1 MGRKIIIGMAAVVGM
16 VGVALAGERL
26 PPFGGKVE
34 GKRLERVEASKHFAD
49 GLAQNLIPTSLG
61 MNREMFGA
69 MGRYLRGGQNPD
81 VPIPVERP
89 SFSDDLAEAFTMTW
103 LGHSSVLLEIGG
115 VRVLTD
121 PVFSKRA
128 SPFQWM
134 GPARFHETP
143 VSLDELP
150 KLDAVLISHD
160 HYDHLD
166 MGTIAALI
174 DRDIPF
180 LVPLG
185 VGAHLEAWGV
195 PDENII
201 EMEWWDAFE
210 LGEARVVC
218 TPARHFS
225 GRGMTDRNRTLWA
238 SWAVI
243 GPEHRVWFSGD
254 TGPFPQAEE
263 IGERLGP
270 FDLSMI
276 EIGAYDRAWGQIHL
290 GPDEAL
296 AMHKQVRGKR
306 MFPVHWGTF
315 NLAAHRW
322 DQPIVRLIEQSELVG
337 VDLLVPVAGQT
348 VDAGEAFIAEM
359 WLGRSAIWAESGR
372 DTLDE

>member
-1 MGRKIIIGMAAVVGM
+1 MGRKIIIATAAVLGL

-26 PPFGGKVE
+26 PPFGGKIE
-34 GKRLERVEASKHFAD
+34 GKRLERVEASEHFAD

-150 KLDAVLISHD
+150 KLDAVVISHD

-174 DRDIPF
+174 DRDI
-180 LVPLG
+180 LSGSLG

-195 PDENII
+195 PDEHII

-210 LGEARVVC
+210 LGEARAVARP
-218 TPARHFS
+218 PATS
-225 GRGMTDRNRTLWA
+225 A
-238 SWAVI
+238 
-243 GPEHRVWFSGD
+243 
-254 TGPFPQAEE
+254 TG
-263 IGERLGP
+263 
-270 FDLSMI
+270 
-276 EIGAYDRAWGQIHL
+276 
-290 GPDEAL
+290 
-296 AMHKQVRGKR
+296 
-306 MFPVHWGTF
+306 
-315 NLAAHRW
+315 
-322 DQPIVRLIEQSELVG
+322 
-337 VDLLVPVAGQT
+337 
-348 VDAGEAFIAEM
+348 
-359 WLGRSAIWAESGR
+359 
-372 DTLDE
+372 

>member
-1 MGRKIIIGMAAVVGM
+1 
-16 VGVALAGERL
+16 
-26 PPFGGKVE
+26 
-34 GKRLERVEASKHFAD
+34 
-49 GLAQNLIPTSLG
+49 
-61 MNREMFGA
+61 
-69 MGRYLRGGQNPD
+69 
-81 VPIPVERP
+81 
-89 SFSDDLAEAFTMTW
+89 MTW

-143 VSLDELP
+143 VPLDELP
-150 KLDAVLISHD
+150 KLDAVVISHD

-195 PDENII
+195 PDENIV

-210 LGEARVVC
+210 LGETRVVC

-296 AMHKQVRGKR
+296 TMHKQVRGKR

-348 VDAGEAFIAEM
+348 VDAGEAFIADM
-359 WLGRSAIWAESGR
+359 WLGRSAIWAETVGIRSTSSRSRAALRPPRRSHAAESMRALLPTTRAATPAAPPRRSPSGCPR
-372 DTLDE
+372 ADREQRARGS